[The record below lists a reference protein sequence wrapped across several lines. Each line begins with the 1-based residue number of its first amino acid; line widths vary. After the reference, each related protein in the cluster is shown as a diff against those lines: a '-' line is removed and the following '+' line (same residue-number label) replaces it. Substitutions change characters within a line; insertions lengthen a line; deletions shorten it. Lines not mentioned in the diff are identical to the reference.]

1 GGQVQIGVFLGVV
14 EVDVDH
20 AIHVVFQPGA
30 GDGRA
35 LGADHLAVQVVLVGL
50 EVHRLGCDELQLV
63 GVVVVGEVDGVL
75 ALFGDRH
82 GGGEEVELAGV
93 QRGNDAIPVGGHHF
107 AFHFHLGAQRVGDI
121 QVETD
126 GRAAGIDQVEGRVGA
141 FGADAQFLR

>member
-1 GGQVQIGVFLGVV
+1 
-14 EVDVDH
+14 
-20 AIHVVFQPGA
+20 
-30 GDGRA
+30 
-35 LGADHLAVQVVLVGL
+35 
-50 EVHRLGCDELQLV
+50 
-63 GVVVVGEVDGVL
+63 VVGEVDGVL

-141 FGADAQFLR
+141 FGADAQFLRSECLGADDQGCSSGQQNLLIAFHAVLLH